1 MEKHLFAI
9 TSDSFIYIV
18 LFSLTF
24 NTYALHGKHIP
35 SLSVATGGL
44 VMVEKDRDD

>member
-24 NTYALHGKHIP
+24 SAYALHGKHIP
-35 SLSVATGGL
+35 SLSVETGEL
-44 VMVEKDRDD
+44 VMVGKDGAD